1 MSEISERIDKLLES
15 GVDDPNDILGGLADK
30 SEQMTP
36 QEFHEYLY
44 SSAPYFKQMLGAS
57 LDDLPEVKALLL
69 TEPQW
74 GVKPES
80 YAKLFGKQNMTE
92 EEFLRNVDKIPV
104 DEMQYIAET
113 KGLDFK
119 EMLEDIRQRQTAQLR
134 KDIAEG
140 YGEGFG
146 GKIANK
152 ITNLVA
158 PKSMQ
163 AVYEGRDPTTGEKL
177 GDITTNISYAVPWGK
192 AVNNPLTK
200 AILGNVTAPV
210 IAEGVDVAVGDEDK
224 TALERL
230 ANIGTGAAI
239 NFTTPRIMS
248 GIIGKVPGGQAIAQ
262 KMEQKTAKELANET
276 QRAMKK
282 QASVTKSA
290 LLKAGKGKVG
300 DMTAAEYQAV
310 KGVAPQKLLSN
321 KNGIKVSTGAK
332 EVITSSKTQD
342 KMLEIASQPGKTFN
356 TKLNHTDKET
366 QTWFNKK
373 PKKLRNQIISQTQ
386 EQYGKA
392 FNGASDLWGMGSSYG
407 TNKFGDWFFEGDLSK
422 MRGVGP
428 MLVKA
433 GVVES
438 EAERK
443 RREKLEEI
451 ERNKQKAIENFRTR
465 GLLMEGK

>member
-1 MSEISERIDKLLES
+1 MGK
-15 GVDDPNDILGGLADK
+15 LADK
-30 SEQMTP
+30 LRKAIEDSGMEDDVLAGVYDAVEKMSDKDVQ
-36 QEFHEYLY
+36 EYLY
-44 SSAPYFKQMLGAS
+44 SSAPYFKQMIPMAVNEIEPLRQMI
-57 LDDLPEVKALLL
+57 L

-74 GVKPES
+74 GVMPES

-92 EEFLRNVDKIPV
+92 EEFLRNVDKIPF

-140 YGEGFG
+140 YGESLG

-163 AVYEGRDPTTGEKL
+163 AVYEGRDPSTGEKL
-177 GDITTNISYAVPWGK
+177 GDIATNISYAVPWGK

-224 TALERL
+224 TVGERL

-239 NFTTPRIMS
+239 NFTTPRILS
-248 GIIGKVPGGQAIAQ
+248 GVIGKIPGGQAIAQ

-276 QRAMKK
+276 QRAMKE
-282 QASVTKSA
+282 QATVTKSA

-300 DMTAAEYQAV
+300 DMTAAEYQTV
-310 KGVAPQKLLSN
+310 KEVAPQKLLSN

-356 TKLNHTDKET
+356 TKLNHTSKET

-392 FNGASDLWGMGSSYG
+392 FNGAGDLWGMGSNYG

-433 GVVES
+433 GIVES

-451 ERNKQKAIENFRTR
+451 ERNKQEVIEKLRTR
-465 GLLMEGK
+465 GLLLGE